1 MASQE
6 KINAASAFAIGDLN
20 LASTL
25 IVDCELDAPLKSALD
40 SHGVSVIV

>member
-6 KINAASAFAIGDLN
+6 KLNSASAFAIGELS

-25 IVDCELDAPLKSALD
+25 VMETSPDAELHAACEKL
-40 SHGVSVIV
+40 GVAVI